1 MRDGNSVP
9 GILLAQRAVDTAAS
23 GVEEDVH
30 QERVQPMLIIG
41 DRIDAT
47 RRYIAQAVL
56 TENRGFIQS
65 EARDQAASG
74 AGYINLNAAIFGED
88 EGKRLRWMIEAV
100 QEATDV
106 PLCIDSPNPA
116 VIEKVLPLV
125 QKRPMI
131 NSITLEAGRADAVLR
146 LVIEHGARVIA
157 SCQADQLTAET
168 TEEKVEIA
176 GRLIGMVTGA
186 GIPADDLYVDPLV
199 YSLSTNPHA
208 ARATLDAIGKI
219 MAGFP
224 GVHTTCCLSTVSY
237 GLPRRHLL
245 HRIFLAAA
253 MERGLDSAI
262 IDTTDTELAA
272 VVLAGRLISGRE
284 RNCLDYIRAFRE
296 GKLG

>member
-1 MRDGNSVP
+1 
-9 GILLAQRAVDTAAS
+9 
-23 GVEEDVH
+23 
-30 QERVQPMLIIG
+30 MLIIG

-47 RRYIAQAVL
+47 RKYIAQAIL

-74 AGYINLNAAIFGED
+74 ADYINLSASIFGED
-88 EGKRLRWMIEAV
+88 EERGLRWLIATV

-125 QKRPMI
+125 EKRPMI
-131 NSITLEAGRADAVLR
+131 NSITLEPGRMDAMLR
-146 LVIEHGARVIA
+146 LVVEHGTKVIA
-157 SCQADQLTAET
+157 SCQADQFTAET
-168 TEEKVEIA
+168 TEEKFEIA
-176 GRLIGMVTGA
+176 GRLIRMVTG
-186 GIPADDLYVDPLV
+186 GGVPAADLYIDPLV
-199 YSLSTNPHA
+199 YSLSTNPCA

-219 MAGFP
+219 MSSFP

-237 GLPRRHLL
+237 GLPARNLL
-245 HRIFLAAA
+245 HRTFLAAA

-262 IDTTDTELAA
+262 IDTTDSELAA

-284 RNCLDYIRAFRE
+284 KDCLNYIRAFRE
-296 GKLG
+296 GRLG